1 MANRQVTAM
10 LRWNTKPMS
19 MNQKHNRR
27 DRTVTDKEPHID
39 RNGLCIVLKDEPVKD
54 AYEKLFQ
61 VFLDDYNEIN
71 RIKNPDRCMDAEQ
84 YFDKV
89 VQKYMNNDVKKAK
102 EKATG
107 QKEHGYSSVP
117 WLEYTMYLATPDYD
131 KDPEHKLNMPEDE
144 QIELMQKWLRNFQ
157 RRNPNLYVFGAYIH
171 GDEWGTNGV
180 KGQLHMHL
188 CLIPFA
194 HCNRGLKLK
203 VSEFNAYKQMGIEN
217 ETKSYTDKE
226 GNKKEKVTTL
236 REAWKNKEVAV
247 LDEMLEERGYIPYH
261 PGGRG
266 EAWERKEMHQTHM
279 QMAQEEE
286 RKIRDLQQESDK
298 HQNKVNELKDEIA
311 NAENYKNEMYQLGD
325 EAFAKA
331 KSLQNSYDAKV
342 EKLNDDYNE
351 KATFLNEKINEKLE
365 KVESLEKEYDD
376 KAILYEKELESKKDM
391 LLQEYEFIKKTVNS
405 YANVDNTQTK
415 YKKSIIEKGCYLVP
429 KSDIEDFNL
438 IHQFAEGVAKKD
450 KYATELLSKAQAA
463 IEAAKQDMA
472 DADNMRQE
480 AKSAMYTAKVRKE
493 EARKAKYEIDK
504 LLNEEKEK
512 GSKSGYQECLNEVA
526 KALNMT
532 VDEIKKAI
540 KEKDENDW
548 YDG

>member
-1 MANRQVTAM
+1 MADRQVTAM

-27 DRTVTDKEPHID
+27 DRTLTDKEPHID
-39 RNGLCIVLKDEPVKD
+39 RNGLCIVLKDEPVKE
-54 AYEKLFQ
+54 AYERLFQ

-71 RIKNPDRCMDAEQ
+71 RVKNPDRCMDAEQ
-84 YFDKV
+84 YFNKV
-89 VQKYMNNDVKKAK
+89 VQKYMNNDIKKAK

-107 QKEHGYSSVP
+107 KKEHGYSSVP

-131 KDPEHKLNMPEDE
+131 KDPEHKLNMPENE
-144 QIELMQKWLRNFQ
+144 QIELMKSWLQNFQ

-188 CLIPFA
+188 CLIPFE

-266 EAWERKEMHQTHM
+266 EAWEKKEMHQAQM

-286 RKIRDLQQESDK
+286 RKIRELQQESDK
-298 HQNKVNELKDEIA
+298 NQNKVNELKNDLSKYDSQLNEVSTAYDWYKQQLNAKKEEYEFKSEKCREFDERK
-311 NAENYKNEMYQLGD
+311 ER
-325 EAFAKA
+325 
-331 KSLQNSYDAKV
+331 YDNDVFLIDK
-342 EKLNDDYNE
+342 KFKKIPFSDDYRISTEDMIELKNQLSDTRSDCK
-351 KATFLNEKINEKLE
+351 KANDKLE
-365 KVESLEKEYDD
+365 KAS
-376 KAILYEKELESKKDM
+376 
-391 LLQEYEFIKKTVNS
+391 
-405 YANVDNTQTK
+405 
-415 YKKSIIEKGCYLVP
+415 
-429 KSDIEDFNL
+429 
-438 IHQFAEGVAKKD
+438 
-450 KYATELLSKAQAA
+450 
-463 IEAAKQDMA
+463 
-472 DADNMRQE
+472 
-480 AKSAMYTAKVRKE
+480 
-493 EARKAKYEIDK
+493 K
-504 LLNEEKEK
+504 LLKDAEREKRLSQNRDANYEALLERERSEKEK
-512 GSKSGYQECLNEVA
+512 YEKYNQNFQHQLKQEYDKGFDKGIEQVANALGKTAKDIKSTIDLFNQIETEEDYGRNR
-526 KALNMT
+526 
-532 VDEIKKAI
+532 
-540 KEKDENDW
+540 
-548 YDG
+548 